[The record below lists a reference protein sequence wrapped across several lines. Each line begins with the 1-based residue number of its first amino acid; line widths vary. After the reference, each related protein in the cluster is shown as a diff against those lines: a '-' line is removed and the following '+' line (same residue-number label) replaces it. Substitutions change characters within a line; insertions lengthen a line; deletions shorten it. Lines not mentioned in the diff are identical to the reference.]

1 MIVLNFKSK
10 LVRYNE
16 KLHFVSASGETKTI
30 TMAEAREYFA
40 NFETLDPT
48 PTTIEALVDALENYK
63 GDLLLLINT
72 NGVLEVHDPVFFRD
86 LMNPDVF
93 PYYTTQ
99 EFADKESKAR
109 SLIIRL
115 CKAGRIQGA
124 VQIGQTWY
132 IPKTSPYPHDNRL
145 KSTNED

>member
-1 MIVLNFKSK
+1 MIVLNFKIK

-40 NFETLDPT
+40 NYETLDPI

-63 GDLLLLINT
+63 GDLLLLVNT
-72 NGVLEVHDPVFFRD
+72 HGVLEVHNPIFFRE
-86 LMNPDVF
+86 LMNPNEF

-99 EFADKESKAR
+99 EFADKYEKAR

-115 CKAGRIQGA
+115 CKAERIQGA
-124 VQIGQTWY
+124 VQVGQTWY

-145 KSTNED
+145 KNNSED